1 MERQVSWDVTERCL
15 KTLALHE
22 YTAVPELSQKTR
34 TEYFPAFTESFAVVR
49 VDHVDDGVTI
59 VIVSWPN

>member
-1 MERQVSWDVTERCL
+1 M
-15 KTLALHE
+15 H
-22 YTAVPELSQKTR
+22 

>member
-1 MERQVSWDVTERCL
+1 MTGRFLKVLGIVSGLMTRSWGTDGRRQ
-15 KTLALHE
+15 
-22 YTAVPELSQKTR
+22 AVMH

-49 VDHVDDGVTI
+49 VDHVDDGVTV